1 MSILDKILL
10 KKKNRLEIKKTLIP
24 LNKLKEDVQFH
35 QKIIKLEEVLDN
47 NTITLIAEMKRQ
59 SPSAGIMDTKFIP
72 NKQAEIYIKSGAD
85 AISVLTE
92 EDFFRGSN
100 KDLIDVLKVSKNK
113 RIPVLQKDFIFD
125 EYQLYEAKKLGADC
139 VLLIVRI
146 LEEKKYI
153 QLYKLAKLL
162 GLSVIVEIFDESEI
176 QKALSID
183 IEIIGIN
190 NRNLATLK
198 TSLDNFVKLSKLIP
212 KDIFKIAE
220 SGISNHNDALKMVSN
235 GANGLLV
242 GESIMKSNDIGR
254 IIKDIKENKNEN

>member
-1 MSILDKILL
+1 MSILDKIIL
-10 KKKNRLEIKKTLIP
+10 KKKNRLEIKKALQP
-24 LNKLKEDVQFH
+24 LSKLKEDIQFH

-47 NTITLIAEMKRQ
+47 NNITLIAEMKRQ
-59 SPSAGIMDTKFIP
+59 SPSAGIMDTKLIP
-72 NKQAEIYIKSGAD
+72 NEQAEIYIKSGAD

-100 KDLIDVLKVSKNK
+100 KDLTDVLKVSKNK

-162 GLSVIVEIFDESEI
+162 GLSVIVEIFDESELR
-176 QKALSID
+176 KALSID

-242 GESIMKSNDIGR
+242 GESIMKSNNISQ
-254 IIKDIKENKNEN
+254 IIKDIKENNNET